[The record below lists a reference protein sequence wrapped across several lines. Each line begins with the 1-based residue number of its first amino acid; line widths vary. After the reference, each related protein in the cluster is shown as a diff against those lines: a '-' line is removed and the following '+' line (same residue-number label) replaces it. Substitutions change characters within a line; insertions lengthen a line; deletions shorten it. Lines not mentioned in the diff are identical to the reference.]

1 MRSIRWRL
9 MLTYCA
15 VTLLST
21 TALSA
26 VLLRAVERSYVDE
39 RLQVLKA
46 HATLIKSNLSAAAGL
61 GSPDVEFACLCRRLS
76 QCLRTRVV
84 LTALDGRRIVDTAQ
98 EATGL
103 VSAQQPCAPA
113 RFQCRACH
121 STAHGPSRLHITV
134 PVEVGDEAYLL
145 TVSSPSTGLEQ
156 IMARIHAATAMALLV
171 ALGLVGLISL
181 SLSSGITAP
190 LVRMSRMARR
200 MAEGDLDQQVG
211 VAGNDEVADLAAS
224 FNDMAERIRQ
234 AMNALAEEKG
244 KLETVLAQMAD
255 GIIVTDTRGRIGV
268 VNPACERL
276 LGIPGGSMLGQQ
288 VYGPTFNPD
297 LHRAVTRALAG
308 ETVEEEVRLHPPQ
321 PMVLGVHASPFRDA
335 EGLPQGAI
343 VLVQDRTEM
352 RRAVELQRE
361 FIANASHELRTPV
374 ASLQATVDTLID
386 GAKDDP
392 GARDRFLET
401 LSRETARLSSLLT
414 NLLDLSRLE
423 ATGPVKK
430 RLVDLAG
437 AWQDVLALAS
447 PLLAVR
453 ELDIQAD
460 IPEGLAVPADYT
472 QLIQVL
478 ANLLDNAIKY
488 TPDGGEIRVSA
499 FQDGEHVCI
508 RVSDTGVGIP
518 EADQARLFE
527 RFYRVDKARSR
538 AQGGTGLGLAIAR
551 EAVEA
556 HGGTITVESAPGM
569 GSAFLVT
576 LPATLSDEPAPA

>member
-21 TALSA
+21 AALST

-39 RLQVLKA
+39 RLQVLQA

-61 GSPDVEFACLCRRLS
+61 ETPDVEFACLCRRLS

-84 LTALDGRRIVDTAQ
+84 LSALDGRRIVDTAQ
-98 EATGL
+98 EATG
-103 VSAQQPCAPA
+103 SGSEQQPCAPE
-113 RFQCRACH
+113 RFQCRTCH
-121 STAHGPSRLHITV
+121 GAALGPSQLHVTV
-134 PVEVGDEAYLL
+134 PVEVGEEAYLL
-145 TVSSPSTGLEQ
+145 TVSSPRTGLEQ

-171 ALGLVGLISL
+171 ALGLIGLISL

-200 MAEGDLDQQVG
+200 MAEGDLDQQVE

-224 FNDMAERIRQ
+224 FNNMAERIRQ

-268 VNPACERL
+268 VNPAGERL
-276 LGIPGGSMLGQQ
+276 LGIPAGSMLGQQ

-297 LHRAVTRALAG
+297 LQRAVTRALAG
-308 ETVEEEVRLHPPQ
+308 KTVEEEVRLHHPQ

-335 EGLPQGAI
+335 EGLTQGAI

-352 RRAVELQRE
+352 RRAVKLQRE

-374 ASLQATVDTLID
+374 ASLQATVDTLVD

-392 GARDRFLET
+392 EARDRFLET
-401 LSRETARLSSLLT
+401 LSRETVRLSSLLT

-423 ATGPVKK
+423 ASGPVKK
-430 RLVDLAG
+430 NLVDLAG

-447 PLLAVR
+447 PLLATR

-478 ANLLDNAIKY
+478 ANLLDNAIKH
-488 TPDGGEIRVSA
+488 TPDGGEIRVPA
-499 FQDGEHVCI
+499 FREGDRVCI
-508 RVSDTGVGIP
+508 RVADTGAGIP
-518 EADQARLFE
+518 EAEQARVFE

-538 AQGGTGLGLAIAR
+538 ALGGTGLGLAIAR
-551 EAVEA
+551 EVVEA
-556 HGGTITVESAPGM
+556 HGGTIAVESAPGK
-569 GSAFLVT
+569 GSAFLVA
-576 LPATLSDEPAPA
+576 LPATFSGDPEPA